1 MRCVALSYAWIASHI
16 QTEHWIHSAFELG
29 LFCFCCRLHPH
40 GLYIYLA
47 SQSDTFSTWSE
58 RTATKKML
66 LLSRPSSSSSIH
78 DAHFLCLQH
87 IVVVVATFA
96 FDSIFYPS
104 AFFRCS
110 CCAGPKPHCVLFRL
124 QIALV
129 VCVSV
134 CFLHEFHS
142 TLAHC
147 TLCVVS
153 TCRKYTSSWLVFTAA
168 AAAFSQYSLFFLP
181 FENNSINI
189 VLCVRWC
196 LLFGSNNGNT
206 SKSWH
211 ITDQKLCL
219 KNYKNI
225 NEEWKRKRKHVEKK
239 TFSPFRYFLCVC
251 AILNFLPSSFRFA
264 PTRSFVPNY
273 SICSNN
279 NNSNKITLK
288 TFCST
293 NKKKSKDENH
303 ITKMRMASVWNQI
316 GERMRK
322 REKKS
327 VQIHF
332 NEKAANAKRMMS
344 RTFQLNGKI
353 ECWWRTNF
361 LLKKEWK
368 KKTAR
373 DMEGKNVHTVNTD

>member
-1 MRCVALSYAWIASHI
+1 MGSIYIFLAKV
-16 QTEHWIHSAFELG
+16 THSPLEAN
-29 LFCFCCRLHPH
+29 
-40 GLYIYLA
+40 
-47 SQSDTFSTWSE
+47 E
-58 RTATKKML
+58 RRQKKML

-87 IVVVVATFA
+87 IVVVVVVATFA

-104 AFFRCS
+104 DFFRCS

-124 QIALV
+124 QIAPSLLV
-129 VCVSV
+129 CSHFRRRVCVSV
-134 CFLHEFHS
+134 FFAWIPYDFSPLYALRGVHLSEIFFI
-142 TLAHC
+142 LARFY
-147 TLCVVS
+147 
-153 TCRKYTSSWLVFTAA
+153 CRRCRL
-168 AAAFSQYSLFFLP
+168 SQCSLFFLP

-189 VLCVRWC
+189 VLCVFDGVYCSVRTTAIHRKVDISPTRN
-196 LLFGSNNGNT
+196 FA
-206 SKSWH
+206 SKTIKIS
-211 ITDQKLCL
+211 T
-219 KNYKNI
+219 KNEKGRENMS
-225 NEEWKRKRKHVEKK
+225 KK

-251 AILNFLPSSFRFA
+251 VQSLIFFLLLFVLHSLDLLFQ
-264 PTRSFVPNY
+264 TIRSAATT
-273 SICSNN
+273 
-279 NNSNKITLK
+279 ITATKLHWK
-288 TFCST
+288 LSVRRT
-293 NKKKSKDENH
+293 KKKSKDENH

-368 KKTAR
+368 KQPEIWKEKMYTQWILTKA
-373 DMEGKNVHTVNTD
+373 DISWEMIKIEMENDII

>member
-104 AFFRCS
+104 AFFRCL

-189 VLCVRWC
+189 VLCVFDGVYCSVRTTATHRKVDISPTRNFASKTIKISTKNEKGRENMSKKKLFPPFDTFC
-196 LLFGSNNGNT
+196 VCVQSLIFFLLLFVLHSLDLLFQT
-206 SKSWH
+206 IRSAATT
-211 ITDQKLCL
+211 ITATKLHWKL
-219 KNYKNI
+219 SVRRTKKN
-225 NEEWKRKRKHVEKK
+225 R
-239 TFSPFRYFLCVC
+239 
-251 AILNFLPSSFRFA
+251 
-264 PTRSFVPNY
+264 
-273 SICSNN
+273 
-279 NNSNKITLK
+279 
-288 TFCST
+288 
-293 NKKKSKDENH
+293 
-303 ITKMRMASVWNQI
+303 KMRI
-316 GERMRK
+316 
-322 REKKS
+322 
-327 VQIHF
+327 
-332 NEKAANAKRMMS
+332 
-344 RTFQLNGKI
+344 T
-353 ECWWRTNF
+353 
-361 LLKKEWK
+361 
-368 KKTAR
+368 
-373 DMEGKNVHTVNTD
+373 